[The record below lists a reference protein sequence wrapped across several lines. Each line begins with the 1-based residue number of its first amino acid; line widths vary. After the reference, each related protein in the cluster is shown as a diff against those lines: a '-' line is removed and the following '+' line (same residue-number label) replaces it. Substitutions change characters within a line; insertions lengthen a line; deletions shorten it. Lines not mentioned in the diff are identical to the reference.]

1 MGPEGGLDYV
11 PEYLSPEA
19 KQRLLALTKETEPQD
34 APLEVN
40 EYLIRHW
47 CETVEDG
54 NPLYLD
60 EEYARSRGF
69 RGLVAPPGTVMTTFA
84 QFFRWPWP
92 PGGREPQRHLHY
104 DVKEALGLPVAII
117 QGLEIEYG
125 VPLQV
130 GDRLNITQRLTSV
143 SPWKKTRLGEG
154 HFWTIERT
162 YRNQNGEVVARER
175 LTAFGY
181 GKEEGSPDSG
191 TSAKGGWSPAV
202 EEAIQ
207 GDKTGYQPVPPRTV
221 FWEDVVEGEVL
232 PELRMP
238 ITFTRCVYLASA
250 TRDFSP
256 QHSNRDYAQQ
266 RSKTRDVFVNTPFNM
281 GMVSRFMTDW
291 AGPLSTVRRMKI
303 TMRGNVCAGDEMII
317 TGTVQRKYVEDG
329 EHRVD
334 LDITISTQD
343 GPVTPCSATLALPVR
358 SATGQT

>member
-1 MGPEGGLDYV
+1 METEGGLDYV

-19 KQRLLALTKETEPQD
+19 RQRLLALTRETEPQE

-47 CETVEDG
+47 CETLEDG

-162 YRNQNGEVVARER
+162 YRNQHGQVVARER

-181 GKEEGSPDSG
+181 GRDAGPSGSG
-191 TSAKGGWSPAV
+191 AGNKGGWSPAV

-207 GDKTGYQPVPPRTV
+207 GDKTGYQPPPSRTV
-221 FWEDVVEGEVL
+221 FWEDVVEGQAL

-291 AGPLSTVRRMKI
+291 AGPLSAVRKMKI
-303 TMRGNVCAGDEMII
+303 SMRGNVCAGDEMII
-317 TGTVQRKYVEDG
+317 NGSVQRKYVEDG

-334 LDITISTQD
+334 IDITISTQD

-358 SATGQT
+358 SGTGAT

>member
-1 MGPEGGLDYV
+1 
-11 PEYLSPEA
+11 
-19 KQRLLALTKETEPQD
+19 
-34 APLEVN
+34 
-40 EYLIRHW
+40 
-47 CETVEDG
+47 
-54 NPLYLD
+54 
-60 EEYARSRGF
+60 
-69 RGLVAPPGTVMTTFA
+69 
-84 QFFRWPWP
+84 
-92 PGGREPQRHLHY
+92 
-104 DVKEALGLPVAII
+104 
-117 QGLEIEYG
+117 
-125 VPLQV
+125 
-130 GDRLNITQRLTSV
+130 
-143 SPWKKTRLGEG
+143 
-154 HFWTIERT
+154 
-162 YRNQNGEVVARER
+162 
-175 LTAFGY
+175 
-181 GKEEGSPDSG
+181 
-191 TSAKGGWSPAV
+191 V

-221 FWEDVVEGEVL
+221 FWEDVIEGEVL